1 MTTSTTNPTESAG
14 ATGVKLAVTGYPV
27 HPLIR
32 ERWSPRAF
40 ADRPVDRETLGSLLE
55 AARWAAS
62 CYNEQPWLFAVSH
75 REERAAFERMLAC
88 LVPFNQA
95 WARNA
100 PLLLLSFARTTFA
113 ANGQPNRHAFH
124 DVGAATAQ
132 MALQATA
139 FGLAVH
145 AMAGI
150 DVERIRTEYKLPEG
164 VEPVAAIAAGWPGDP
179 DTLSERQ
186 RASETAPRSRKSL
199 EEIVLGGWNGRG

>member
-1 MTTSTTNPTESAG
+1 MTAMAAG
-14 ATGVKLAVTGYPV
+14 AVEATDAKLAVTRYPV
-27 HPLIR
+27 NRLIR

-40 ADRPVDRETLGSLLE
+40 ADRPVDRQAIGSLLE

-62 CYNEQPWLFAVSH
+62 CYNEQPWLFALAR
-75 REERAAFERMLAC
+75 REDTREFERMLAC
-88 LVPFNQA
+88 LVPGNQA

-100 PLLLLSFARTTFA
+100 PLLMLSFARTTFA
-113 ANGQPNRHAFH
+113 ATGQPNRHAFH

-150 DVERIRTEYKLPEG
+150 DLERIRTDYKLPEG

-179 DTLSERQ
+179 GTLPERQ
-186 RASETAPRSRKSL
+186 RARETVPRSRKSL
-199 EEIVLGGWNGRG
+199 EEIVVGGWNGRG